1 MTIKKSRNFNF
12 RIDDQLLDEIEKIA
26 IERFDENTSGALR
39 FVAKLGIKVDAIKP
53 LELTKEKIDEIT
65 TEIKQKIKD
74 EEFFG
79 ALDSLTSEQQGA
91 IKRYLMI
98 KEQERNKQLSW
109 QN

>member
-53 LELTKEKIDEIT
+53 LELNKEKIEELT
-65 TEIKQKIKD
+65 NEMKQQVKN
-74 EEFFG
+74 ETFFE
-79 ALDSLTSEQQGA
+79 ALDSFTPEQQGA
-91 IKRYLMI
+91 IKRYLMM
-98 KEQERNKQLSW
+98 KEEEREKQQS
-109 QN
+109 

>member
-1 MTIKKSRNFNF
+1 MTIKKMRLINL

-26 IERFDENTSGALR
+26 IERFDENTSEAIR
-39 FVAKLGIKVDAIKP
+39 FLAKLGMKFDAIKP
-53 LELTKEKIDEIT
+53 LEITKEKIDEIT
-65 TEIKQKIKD
+65 TEMKHKIKD

-98 KEQERNKQLSW
+98 KEEQREKQQS
-109 QN
+109 